1 MEIMEERR
9 KILAITYRLVPATEQ
24 STTTWSGGTT
34 TELAIYPP
42 GASYAARD
50 FAWRLS
56 TAIVTAATST
66 FTALPGWHRSLM
78 VLSGQMHLE
87 HTGQHQVTLA
97 PFEQDSFSGSWLTH
111 CTGTGQDFNLMLAA
125 GWQGCLQALHIT
137 PADSLSLELSRPI
150 TTEAFY
156 CVSGCIQVS
165 LPGPTVL
172 ILEPG
177 DFLFVESDP
186 LANQRI
192 NLSANT
198 SSALVRASIGRE

>member
-1 MEIMEERR
+1 M
-9 KILAITYRLVPATEQ
+9 AITYRLVPAIEQ

-66 FTALPGWHRSLM
+66 FTALPGWHRLLM
-78 VLSGQMHLE
+78 VLSGKMHLE

-111 CTGTGQDFNLMLAA
+111 CTGTGQDFNLMFAA
-125 GWQGCLQALHIT
+125 GWQGHLQALHLT
-137 PADSLSLELSRPI
+137 PADSLSLELSR
-150 TTEAFY
+150 TSEAFY
-156 CVSGCIQVS
+156 CVSGGIQVA

-172 ILEPG
+172 TLERG
-177 DFLFVESDP
+177 DFLLVESDP
-186 LANQRI
+186 LVNRPI
-192 NLSANT
+192 SISANT
-198 SSALVRASIGRE
+198 PSALVRASIGRE